1 MMFRKCYFV
10 NGDSEFVALDNE
22 IIEIL
27 GLGQGVVNAQ

>member
-10 NGDSEFVALDNE
+10 NGDSELVNPDYVV
-22 IIEIL
+22 IEIL